1 MKKILA
7 LVLALTMILTAVSAF
22 AAGSPSPVNPGGKG
36 GGTTGGGGYTGYD
49 TTAEEEVTMGKVADN
64 DATKAIKQLFVD
76 GNAAGD
82 PLSKLPDD
90 VKGKIAEGFKTV
102 NEMVTY
108 QLSGDVSKVNSLTLT
123 FTFETKYADGEEVT
137 VLIGIAGAKET
148 EWIVKTGKGDKDG
161 NVVVSVTKAEL
172 DKISS
177 NPFVVIPVSK

>member
-22 AAGSPSPVNPGGKG
+22 AADSPENPGKKG
-36 GGTTGGGGYTGYD
+36 GGTTGGGGSTAYD
-49 TTAEEEVTMGKVADN
+49 TTVEEEVTMGKVADN

-90 VKGKIAEGFKTV
+90 VKGKIPEGFKTV

-148 EWIVKTGKGDKDG
+148 EWIVKTGKGNKDG
-161 NVVVSVTKAEL
+161 DVVVTVTKAEL

>member
-1 MKKILA
+1 MKKYAGILITA
-7 LVLALTMILTAVSAF
+7 AMTCVLGMSAF
-22 AAGSPSPVNPGGKG
+22 AADSPENPGKKG
-36 GGTTGGGGYTGYD
+36 GGTTGGGSTAYD
-49 TTAEEEVTMGKVADN
+49 TAVVEEVTMGKVADN

-90 VKGKIAEGFKTV
+90 VKGKIPEGFKTV

>member
-22 AAGSPSPVNPGGKG
+22 AAGSPENPGGKG
-36 GGTTGGGGYTGYD
+36 GGTTGGGGSTGYD
-49 TTAEEEVTMGKVADN
+49 TAAEEEVTMGKVADN

-108 QLSGDVSKVNSLTLT
+108 QLSGDIGAVDTLTLT

-148 EWIVKTGKGDKDG
+148 EWIVKTGKGNKDG
-161 NVVVSVTKAEL
+161 DVVVSLTKAEL

>member
-22 AAGSPSPVNPGGKG
+22 AADSPENPGKKG
-36 GGTTGGGGYTGYD
+36 GGTTGGGSTAYD
-49 TTAEEEVTMGKVADN
+49 TTVEEVKMGKVADN

-76 GNAAGD
+76 GNEAGD